1 MIFSRSAFQTSE
13 RLLTGIMVI
22 LLVMVAGCSSG
33 GTTATPTPTPT
44 QSSLS
49 PSLAFVDFD
58 LGLPAKA
65 LNAPVTGAVSDDTT
79 LHVVITFKTNQSTLS
94 QLKGQKVQPGQTT
107 NLQDQANKIGI
118 SDATY
123 AQIKAY
129 LGIENV
135 TLKLDTLHT
144 NLDVDG
150 KAGGFARIFQTHFVL
165 HQLDGRTFFAPA
177 TAPKVP
183 KFMADQI
190 AAITGLDNYSQAPK
204 NHIAYMKPLL
214 TGSRAISSTS
224 HTDPVCVDDSRVLTP
239 AQVAHAYGYDK
250 LLAQGWQG
258 QGMTV
263 NLVELEGFNPKDVQ
277 NYFDCVHFQGHL
289 KTVNVGTA
297 PPLTSGAGES
307 TLDIEMV
314 AGLAPAINMVVYQS
328 AFDPNNP
335 NVDFWTIFND
345 QLTQVVN
352 DNAKTSSPSVV
363 SISWGYAEDSLTEGV
378 VKAIGT
384 NLQLLTQ
391 AEHMTVFVASG
402 DCGAFDQGV
411 YKSLQVDYPGSDPSA
426 TDVGGTLLKV
436 DNQGNRANEAVWS
449 DGSNTGKCSNQWG
462 SGGGLSQVFKQP
474 DWTSVQGMQ
483 NQYSTG
489 NRQVPDI
496 AAVAFNL
503 PAYIKGE
510 WFLEGGTSAAAPIWA
525 TGLSLVNQGLIAR
538 KGEFV
543 SGTGLFYDVA
553 SAEGSGNTSPFNDI
567 TKGNNLYYSATSG
580 WDFASGLGTP
590 NLPALFNIIESN
602 V

>member
-1 MIFSRSAFQTSE
+1 MIFFRSAQTYE
-13 RLLTGIMVI
+13 RLFTGLLVI
-22 LLVMVAGCSSG
+22 LLIMLAGCSSA

-44 QSSLS
+44 QSALS
-49 PSLAFVDFD
+49 PSLEFVDFD

-65 LNAPVTGAVSDDTT
+65 LNAPVTGTVPDDTT
-79 LHVVITFKTNQSTLS
+79 LHVVITFKTNQSTLN
-94 QLKGQKVQPGQTT
+94 QLKSQKVQPGQTT
-107 NLQDQANKIGI
+107 NLQNQANKIGI

-129 LGIENV
+129 LGVENV

-150 KAGGFARIFQTHFVL
+150 KAGSFARIFQTHFIL
-165 HQLDGRTFFAPA
+165 HQLNGRTFFAPA

-190 AAITGLDNYSQAPK
+190 AAITGLDNYSQAPR
-204 NHIAYMKPLL
+204 NHIAYMKPLH
-214 TGSRAISSTS
+214 TEKSMARSTS
-224 HTDPVCVDDSRVLTP
+224 HTSPNCSVDTNLLTP

-250 LLAQGWQG
+250 LLSQGWQG

-263 NLVELEGFNPKDVQ
+263 NFVELEGFDPKDVQ
-277 NYFDCVHFQGHL
+277 NYFACVQFNGHL

-297 PPLTSGAGES
+297 PPSTAGAGEA

-345 QLTQVVN
+345 QLAQIVN
-352 DNAKTSSPSVV
+352 DNAKTSNPSVV

-402 DCGAFDQGV
+402 DCGAFDEGV

-436 DNQGNRANEAVWS
+436 DNQGNRANEVVWS
-449 DGSNTGKCSNQWG
+449 DGSNTGKCTNQWG
-462 SGGGLSQVFKQP
+462 SGGGLSQIFKQP
-474 DWTSVQGMQ
+474 DWTSVEGMHD
-483 NQYSTG
+483 QYSTG
-489 NRQVPDI
+489 NRQVPDLS
-496 AAVAFNL
+496 AVAFNL
-503 PAYIKGE
+503 PAYIKGQ
-510 WFLEGGTSAAAPIWA
+510 WYLEGGTSAAAPIWA
-525 TGLSLVNQGLIAR
+525 TGFSLINQGLIAK

-543 SGTGLFYDVA
+543 YGTSTFYAVA
-553 SAEGSGNTSPFNDI
+553 NAKESGNTSPFNDI
-567 TKGNNLYYSATSG
+567 TKGNNLYYPATSG

-590 NLPALFNIIESN
+590 NLPALFSVIESN
-602 V
+602 A